1 VNKLLAFLLVGA
13 LTILG
18 CSNSHQK
25 AVWPE
30 DAGSGKVSVANQKK
44 KQKNAPSDKSI
55 LTKPKKGQKK
65 APTEKGAVAAKEK
78 KQPVTNSIGMKFVWI
93 PPGSFVM
100 GSPDSEEGRSPSETP
115 HKVKLT
121 RGFYMGVYTVTQ
133 EQWQAII
140 GNNPSKFKGQKNL
153 PVEQVSWNDCQEFI
167 GRLRQKDKR
176 SYRLPTEAEW
186 EYACRAGTTTPFHF
200 GKTISAD
207 QANYNG
213 GFRYG
218 KGKLGLDRRKTTPVG
233 SFPPNAWGLYD
244 MHGNVFQWCHDWYI
258 PYRLKDEVDPQGGP
272 GPFVRNSENGRVNRG
287 GSFWCP
293 PDMCRSAHR
302 NWGNAKHRRS
312 YLGFRIC
319 FFVE

>member
-1 VNKLLAFLLVGA
+1 
-13 LTILG
+13 TILG

-55 LTKPKKGQKK
+55 LTKSKERQKK
-65 APTEKGAVAAKEK
+65 APTDNGGVTAKEK

-140 GNNPSKFKGQKNL
+140 GKNPSKFKGQKNL
-153 PVEQVSWNDCQEFI
+153 PVEQVSWKDCQEFI
-167 GRLRQKDKR
+167 KKLRQK
-176 SYRLPTEAEW
+176 
-186 EYACRAGTTTPFHF
+186 
-200 GKTISAD
+200 
-207 QANYNG
+207 
-213 GFRYG
+213 
-218 KGKLGLDRRKTTPVG
+218 
-233 SFPPNAWGLYD
+233 
-244 MHGNVFQWCHDWYI
+244 
-258 PYRLKDEVDPQGGP
+258 
-272 GPFVRNSENGRVNRG
+272 
-287 GSFWCP
+287 
-293 PDMCRSAHR
+293 
-302 NWGNAKHRRS
+302 
-312 YLGFRIC
+312 
-319 FFVE
+319 